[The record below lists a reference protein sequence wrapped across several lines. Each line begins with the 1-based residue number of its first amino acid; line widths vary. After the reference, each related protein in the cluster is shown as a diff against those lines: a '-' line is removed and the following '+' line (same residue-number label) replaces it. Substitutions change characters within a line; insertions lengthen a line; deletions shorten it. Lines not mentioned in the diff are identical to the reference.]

1 MTSHVVRNSL
11 TYWKIVDIFK
21 KTSLSDIVGL
31 ATTSNFSFAVAP
43 PPPTPTLAA
52 PPCRHNCLYDVSSS
66 AVDRLGLLSLGIRQ
80 IYR

>member
-1 MTSHVVRNSL
+1 MRWAMTSHVVRNSL

-43 PPPTPTLAA
+43 PPHTYPSR
-52 PPCRHNCLYDVSSS
+52 PPLP
-66 AVDRLGLLSLGIRQ
+66 AQLFI
-80 IYR
+80 